1 MTKRDLLRHYAEVV
15 ELERGGWLC
24 KRRAGGWW
32 VVVTTEGQEVT
43 G

>member
-24 KRRAGGWW
+24 KTRGGKWL
-32 VVVTTEGQEVT
+32 VVDVEGQEVT